1 MCIQALYKLCRCTL
15 PARRLNQYAR
25 QVARARV
32 GVPCAMGY
40 APGARECRP
49 SLLVRGCTEDAM
61 RERGEARRE
70 ETTSLAGAPLYS
82 ALPQAAGCT

>member
-1 MCIQALYKLCRCTL
+1 
-15 PARRLNQYAR
+15 
-25 QVARARV
+25 
-32 GVPCAMGY
+32 MGY